1 MNKLKNSLRRHHE
14 ESIKANRVGHV
25 NIYSNPQECVNK
37 PTAKQI
43 GKVACTAK
51 NCSCYMCG
59 NPRKFFNEPTL
70 EEKSFLEI
78 NKE

>member
-1 MNKLKNSLRRHHE
+1 MNKLKKSLRRHHE
-14 ESIKANRVGHV
+14 KRIKSNRTNYV
-25 NIYSNPQECVNK
+25 NLISNPTECIK
-37 PTAKQI
+37 EPTAKQI
-43 GKVACTAK
+43 GKIACTSK

-59 NPRKFFNEPTL
+59 NPRKFFNELTL